1 MQAYPK
7 PLAKLITELQ
17 KLPTIGQKT
26 AQRLAF
32 FMLKLP
38 DTETAQI
45 AKAISEVKQL
55 LSYCNVCGMITD
67 TNPCYICTSPRR
79 NQQMLCVVEES
90 DDLWAIERTNG
101 YKGLYHVLGGVLSPL
116 DGVGPEQLRIKS
128 LFERIQSSRYAPP
141 CRNQVAGIVEATQDA
156 PSVKEVILATNWTT
170 EGQATALY
178 LTQHLERFEVTVTR
192 IAYGIPVGGDLEYI
206 DEVTLAKALE
216 GRRKV

>member
-1 MQAYPK
+1 MQEYPK
-7 PLAKLITELQ
+7 PLARLISELQ

-32 FMLKLP
+32 FMLKLS

-45 AKAISEVKQL
+45 AEAIAEVKKL
-55 LSYCNVCGMITD
+55 LSYCALCGAITD
-67 TNPCYICTSPRR
+67 NNPCYICTNPRR
-79 NQQMLCVVEES
+79 DQRVICVVEES

-116 DGVGPEQLRIKS
+116 DGTGPDELGINKLFQRIRQPDART
-128 LFERIQSSRYAPP
+128 EPIQ
-141 CRNQVAGIVEATQDA
+141 
-156 PSVKEVILATNWTT
+156 EVILATNWTT

-178 LTQHLERFEVTVTR
+178 LTQHLEMFEVAVTR

>member
-1 MQAYPK
+1 MQEYPK

-79 NQQMLCVVEES
+79 NPQILCVVEES

-116 DGVGPEQLRIKS
+116 DGVGPDGLRIKS
-128 LFERIQSSRYAPP
+128 LFERIQSSRHAP
-141 CRNQVAGIVEATQDA
+141 G
-156 PSVKEVILATNWTT
+156 VKEVILATNWTT

-178 LTQHLERFEVTVTR
+178 LTQHLERFEMTVTR

>member
-1 MQAYPK
+1 MQEYPK
-7 PLAKLITELQ
+7 PLEKLITELQ

-38 DTETAQI
+38 DPETAQI
-45 AKAISEVKQL
+45 AEAIAQVKQQL
-55 LSYCNVCGMITD
+55 CYCDVCGTITD
-67 TNPCYICTSPRR
+67 MNPCYICTNPRR
-79 NQQMLCVVEES
+79 NQRIICVVEES

-101 YKGLYHVLGGVLSPL
+101 YTGLYHVLGGVLSPL
-116 DGVGPEQLRIKS
+116 DGTGPDELRINK
-128 LFERIQSSRYAPP
+128 LFQRIKDSAV
-141 CRNQVAGIVEATQDA
+141 NVE
-156 PSVKEVILATNWTT
+156 SVQEVILATNWTT

-178 LTQHLERFEVTVTR
+178 LTQHLETCKVAVTR

>member
-1 MQAYPK
+1 MQEYPK
-7 PLAKLITELQ
+7 PLARLISELQ

-32 FMLKLP
+32 FMLKLS

-45 AKAISEVKQL
+45 AEAIAEVKKL
-55 LSYCNVCGMITD
+55 LSYCDLCGAITD
-67 TNPCYICTSPRR
+67 NNPCYICTNPRR
-79 NQQMLCVVEES
+79 DQRVICVVEES

-116 DGVGPEQLRIKS
+116 DGTGPDELGINKLFQRIRQPGAGT
-128 LFERIQSSRYAPP
+128 EPIQ
-141 CRNQVAGIVEATQDA
+141 
-156 PSVKEVILATNWTT
+156 EVILATNWTT

-178 LTQHLERFEVTVTR
+178 LTQHLEMFEVAVTR

-216 GRRKV
+216 GRRKA

>member
-1 MQAYPK
+1 MQEYPK
-7 PLAKLITELQ
+7 PLARLISELQ

-32 FMLKLP
+32 FMLKLS

-45 AKAISEVKQL
+45 AEAIAEVKKL
-55 LSYCNVCGMITD
+55 LSYCALCGAITD
-67 TNPCYICTSPRR
+67 NNPCYICTNPRR
-79 NQQMLCVVEES
+79 DQRVICVVEES

-116 DGVGPEQLRIKS
+116 DGTGPDELGINKLFQRIRQPGAGT
-128 LFERIQSSRYAPP
+128 EPIQ
-141 CRNQVAGIVEATQDA
+141 
-156 PSVKEVILATNWTT
+156 EVILATNWTT

-178 LTQHLERFEVTVTR
+178 LTQHLEMFEVAVTR

-216 GRRKV
+216 GRRKA

>member
-1 MQAYPK
+1 MEYPR
-7 PLAKLITELQ
+7 PLAQLITQLQ

-38 DTETAQI
+38 ETETAQI
-45 AKAISEVKQL
+45 AEAIAEVKQL
-55 LSYCNVCGMITD
+55 LSYCNVCGSITD
-67 TNPCYICTSPRR
+67 ANPCHICTNPRR
-79 NQQMLCVVEES
+79 ERQVICVVEES

-116 DGVGPEQLRIKS
+116 DGVGPDELKIDS
-128 LFERIQSSRYAPP
+128 LFQRL
-141 CRNQVAGIVEATQDA
+141 NN
-156 PSVKEVILATNWTT
+156 VKEIILATNLTT

-178 LTQHLERFEVTVTR
+178 LTQHLENFDITVSR
-192 IAYGIPVGGDLEYI
+192 IAHGIPFGGDLEYI

-216 GRRKV
+216 GRREV

>member
-1 MQAYPK
+1 MQEYPK
-7 PLAKLITELQ
+7 PLARLISELQ

-32 FMLKLP
+32 FMLKLS

-45 AKAISEVKQL
+45 AEAIAEVKKL
-55 LSYCNVCGMITD
+55 LSYCALCGAITD
-67 TNPCYICTSPRR
+67 TNPCYICTNPRR
-79 NQQMLCVVEES
+79 DQRVICVVEES

-116 DGVGPEQLRIKS
+116 DGTGPDELGINKLFQRIRQPGA
-128 LFERIQSSRYAPP
+128 ETEPIQ
-141 CRNQVAGIVEATQDA
+141 
-156 PSVKEVILATNWTT
+156 EVILATNWTT

-178 LTQHLERFEVTVTR
+178 LTQHLEMFEVAVTR

-216 GRRKV
+216 GRRKA

>member
-1 MQAYPK
+1 MEYPR
-7 PLAKLITELQ
+7 PLAQLITQLQ

-38 DTETAQI
+38 ETETAQI
-45 AKAISEVKQL
+45 AEAIAEVKQL
-55 LSYCNVCGMITD
+55 LSYCNVCGAITD
-67 TNPCYICTSPRR
+67 ANPCHICTNPRR
-79 NQQMLCVVEES
+79 ERQVICVVEES

-116 DGVGPEQLRIKS
+116 DGVGPDELKIDS
-128 LFERIQSSRYAPP
+128 LFQRL
-141 CRNQVAGIVEATQDA
+141 NN
-156 PSVKEVILATNWTT
+156 VKEIILATNLTT

-178 LTQHLERFEVTVTR
+178 LTQHLENFDITVSR
-192 IAYGIPVGGDLEYI
+192 IAHGIPFGGDLEYI

-216 GRRKV
+216 GRREV

>member
-1 MQAYPK
+1 MQEYPK
-7 PLAKLITELQ
+7 PLARLISELQ

-38 DTETAQI
+38 DTETVQI
-45 AKAISEVKQL
+45 AEAIAQVNKL
-55 LSYCNVCGMITD
+55 LCYCNLCGAITD
-67 TNPCYICTSPRR
+67 TNPCYICTNPRR
-79 NQQMLCVVEES
+79 DQRVICVVEES

-116 DGVGPEQLRIKS
+116 DGTGPDELGIDKLFQRI
-128 LFERIQSSRYAPP
+128 RQP
-141 CRNQVAGIVEATQDA
+141 DA
-156 PSVKEVILATNWTT
+156 ETEPVQEVILATNWTT

-178 LTQHLERFEVTVTR
+178 LIQHLEMFEVAVTR

-216 GRRKV
+216 GRRKA

>member
-1 MQAYPK
+1 MQEYPK
-7 PLAKLITELQ
+7 PLARLISELQ

-38 DTETAQI
+38 DTETVQI
-45 AKAISEVKQL
+45 AEAIAQVNKL
-55 LSYCNVCGMITD
+55 LCYCNLCGAITD
-67 TNPCYICTSPRR
+67 TNPCYICTNPRR
-79 NQQMLCVVEES
+79 DQRVICVVEES

-116 DGVGPEQLRIKS
+116 DGTGPDELGIDKLFQRI
-128 LFERIQSSRYAPP
+128 RQP
-141 CRNQVAGIVEATQDA
+141 DA
-156 PSVKEVILATNWTT
+156 ETEPVQEVILATNWTT

-178 LTQHLERFEVTVTR
+178 LIQHLEMFEVAVTR

-206 DEVTLAKALE
+206 DEVTLAQALE
-216 GRRKV
+216 GRRKA

>member
-1 MQAYPK
+1 MQEYPK
-7 PLAKLITELQ
+7 PLARLISELQ

-32 FMLKLP
+32 FMLKLS

-45 AKAISEVKQL
+45 AEAIAEVKKL
-55 LSYCNVCGMITD
+55 LSYCDLCGAITD
-67 TNPCYICTSPRR
+67 NNPCYICTNPRR
-79 NQQMLCVVEES
+79 DQRVICVVEES

-116 DGVGPEQLRIKS
+116 DGTGPDELGINKLFQRIRQPDAGT
-128 LFERIQSSRYAPP
+128 EPIQ
-141 CRNQVAGIVEATQDA
+141 
-156 PSVKEVILATNWTT
+156 EVILATNWTT

-178 LTQHLERFEVTVTR
+178 LTQHLEMFEVAVTR

-216 GRRKV
+216 GRRKA

>member
-1 MQAYPK
+1 MQTYPK

-67 TNPCYICTSPRR
+67 TNPCYICTNPRR
-79 NQQMLCVVEES
+79 NPQILCVVEES

-116 DGVGPEQLRIKS
+116 DGVGPDQLRINS
-128 LFERIQSSRYAPP
+128 LFERIHAKGETCEPTP
-141 CRNQVAGIVEATQDA
+141 TDVVAADPDASGI
-156 PSVKEVILATNWTT
+156 KEVILATNWTT

-216 GRRKV
+216 GRREV

>member
-1 MQAYPK
+1 MQEYPK
-7 PLAKLITELQ
+7 PLAKLIAELQ

-45 AKAISEVKQL
+45 AEAIAQVKKL
-55 LSYCNVCGMITD
+55 LSYCDLCGAITD
-67 TNPCYICTSPRR
+67 TNPCYICTNPRR
-79 NQQMLCVVEES
+79 DQRIICVVEES

-116 DGVGPEQLRIKS
+116 DGTGPDELGINKLFQRIRQPDPGT
-128 LFERIQSSRYAPP
+128 EPIQ
-141 CRNQVAGIVEATQDA
+141 
-156 PSVKEVILATNWTT
+156 EVILATNWTT

-178 LTQHLERFEVTVTR
+178 LTQHLEMFAVDVTR

-216 GRRKV
+216 GRRKA

>member
-1 MQAYPK
+1 MEYPR
-7 PLAKLITELQ
+7 PLAQLITQLQ

-38 DTETAQI
+38 ETETAQI
-45 AKAISEVKQL
+45 AEAIAEVKQL
-55 LSYCNVCGMITD
+55 LSYCNVCGTITD
-67 TNPCYICTSPRR
+67 ANPCHICTNPRR
-79 NQQMLCVVEES
+79 ERQVICVVEES

-116 DGVGPEQLRIKS
+116 DGVGPDELKIDS
-128 LFERIQSSRYAPP
+128 LFQRL
-141 CRNQVAGIVEATQDA
+141 ND
-156 PSVKEVILATNWTT
+156 VKEIILATNLTT

-178 LTQHLERFEVTVTR
+178 LTQHLENFDITVSR
-192 IAYGIPVGGDLEYI
+192 IAHGIPFGGDLEYI

-216 GRRKV
+216 GRREV

>member
-1 MQAYPK
+1 MQEYPK
-7 PLAKLITELQ
+7 PLAKLISELQ

-38 DTETAQI
+38 ETETAQI
-45 AKAISEVKQL
+45 AEAIAQVKKL
-55 LSYCNVCGMITD
+55 LCYCGICGAITD
-67 TNPCYICTSPRR
+67 TDPCYICTNPRR
-79 NQQMLCVVEES
+79 DQQVICVVEES

-116 DGVGPEQLRIKS
+116 DGTGPDELGINK
-128 LFERIQSSRYAPP
+128 LFQRIQQPA
-141 CRNQVAGIVEATQDA
+141 AGAKPIQ
-156 PSVKEVILATNWTT
+156 EVILATNWTT

-178 LTQHLERFEVTVTR
+178 LTQHLEMFKVDVTR

-216 GRRKV
+216 GRRRA